1 LRVAGPFDFTRDLTP
16 ILAAFLTAHPAV
28 RLELRLSNRTL
39 DMVDDV
45 SNAIH
50 DPTAAH
56 AQRPSVD
63 RARIDLLAILA
74 HHFWLGPLA
83 VLET

>member
-39 DMVDDV
+39 DMVDEGIDV
-45 SNAIH
+45 YLRITNRLDAESVA
-50 DPTAAH
+50 
-56 AQRPSVD
+56 RP
-63 RARIDLLAILA
+63 LAISRIA
-74 HHFWLGPLA
+74 MWRAPS
-83 VLET
+83 